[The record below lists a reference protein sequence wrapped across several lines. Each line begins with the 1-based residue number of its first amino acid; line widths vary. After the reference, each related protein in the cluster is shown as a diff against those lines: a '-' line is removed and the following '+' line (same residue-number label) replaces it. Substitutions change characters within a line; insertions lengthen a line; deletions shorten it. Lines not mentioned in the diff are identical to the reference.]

1 VEVQSE
7 IIYGDVFDQTLNAY
21 EQGKKVII
29 HKGGTGSGKTEDII
43 IFLCFIIAVKQKNK
57 IITIVSESRPH
68 LDIGTIRI
76 LKKYLTKTELYN
88 SVKYNETTGRCLF
101 STGSII
107 EFFSA
112 DRIGKALGARRHWLF
127 GNEINSLK
135 EDIWDELARRSE
147 YVIADFNP
155 TIQFWLEDWIQN
167 YNDTIII
174 KSNYLSN
181 PNLPEFEIERIKKRA
196 ERDANFKR
204 IHIDCEY
211 GGLEGLIYPN
221 WKYGEFDN
229 SLPFAFGLDFGFHP
243 DPDAMIK
250 VAINRKTKQIF
261 LHECF
266 YNTNQ
271 LVSDLRLNVSRHAKQ
286 HELIIADSASP
297 RMITE
302 LRNQFNV
309 KPVKKF
315 SGSKIE
321 GIRIMQDFEL
331 IVTKESTNLVKEL
344 RNYIWNDKRAGIPID
359 AFDHLLDAAQ
369 YVIRTLSIDKG
380 RQVWRT
386 SNV

>member
-1 VEVQSE
+1 MKNE
-7 IIYGDVFDQTLNAY
+7 IIYGEVFEMTLQAY

-43 IFLCFIIAVKQKNK
+43 IFLCFIIALKQKNQ

-68 LDIGTIRI
+68 LDIGAIRI
-76 LKKYLTKTELYN
+76 LKKYLVKSGLYELI
-88 SVKYNETTGRCLF
+88 KFNETLGRCVF
-101 STGSII
+101 NNTGSII

-112 DRIGKALGARRHWLF
+112 DRIEKALGARRNWLF

-135 EDIWDELARRSE
+135 EEIWDELARRSQFI
-147 YVIADFNP
+147 IADFNP
-155 TIQFWLEDWIQN
+155 TVQFWLEDWIQN

-174 KSNYLSN
+174 TSNYLSN
-181 PNLPEFEIERIKKRA
+181 PNLPEFEKERIKKRA
-196 ERDANFKR
+196 ERDHNFKR

-211 GGLEGLIYPN
+211 GGMEGLIYPN
-221 WKYGEFDN
+221 WKFGEFDN
-229 SLPFAFGLDFGFHP
+229 SLPYIFGLDFGFHP

-250 VAINRKTKQIF
+250 VAINRKLKQIF